1 MDPGGTLSL
10 PLLTE
15 QYLHFGARRE
25 KKTKQ
30 LNRKVAHKSLSK
42 ANLLVLQGLAL
53 TSSAPGGW
61 CRTSGHPPVLQ
72 IVFLEL

>member
-15 QYLHFGARRE
+15 RYSHFGARRE
-25 KKTKQ
+25 KTKQ
-30 LNRKVAHKSLSK
+30 LNHKVAHKSLSK

-53 TSSAPGGW
+53 TSSTPGGW
-61 CRTSGHPPVLQ
+61 YRTSGHPPVLQ